1 MVTFFSGSNHHPR
14 WKHDVL
20 NWGHP
25 EPAAGSH
32 PCYTEHVATLGLGG
46 VVICSLA
53 DSRTTGGDLLLQA
66 ISRYTKVPGPQ
77 CGVYLLVVGHRVNNT
92 LVIYILMTLCRSGHV
107 PTRKYL
113 QRAPQFRSHTGQKIT
128 QKWHKPMWR
137 WKILWSCKIR
147 MKFRNMFRW

>member
-1 MVTFFSGSNHHPR
+1 MFTFFSGSNHHPIQ
-14 WKHDVL
+14 KHDGL
-20 NWGHP
+20 PNWGLLR
-25 EPAAGSH
+25 PAVGPY
-32 PCYTEHVATLGLGG
+32 PCCTNSVATLGLGG

-77 CGVYLLVVGHRVNNT
+77 CGVYLLVVGHRLNNT
-92 LVIYILMTLCRSGHV
+92 FVICLMTLCWSKHV
-107 PTRKYL
+107 PKRKYL

-137 WKILWSCKIR
+137 WKNIVKLK
-147 MKFRNMFRW
+147 NYNEV